1 VRQKVKL
8 VILAA
13 LGCFSSP
20 SLAQQAGN
28 PFESVSDQGEW
39 TVGDPTGSDALA
51 PMAPILQA
59 EPVFAR
65 DNAAQQSSDSSSIT
79 IGAVSVNS
87 GSQIAGAMLA
97 SSYEKFI
104 GQTASQEM
112 LRDLASAVSEAA
124 RNRGYIFASAQI
136 PSQSVKIGVVEVLLD
151 PGAID
156 EVRIIGSNNSR
167 LRKILNKLECNAA
180 LSHVVERQ
188 LLLAGDLPGIRLLNS
203 KYQREA
209 GKGVLVVTVS
219 EEKSKGY
226 AALDNYGPETLGPIR
241 ARLNLDLT
249 GLLSDSDV
257 FTTNVISSALQPKE
271 LTYINARYAMT
282 LGDGGTVIGFSGA
295 AGRTRPGG
303 NLANFNLTGR
313 NRYASIFS
321 SHALKR
327 SNDLNLW
334 LNAELAYLDVEQSF
348 DGILFQDEQIA
359 TASLNFTGNYNVGIG
374 RVYGGVGV
382 TQGLGI
388 LGANKSGDPLNSRDD
403 GSGEFT
409 KANFWINSIL
419 DMGDGFGMRLAGNAQ
434 IASRPLL
441 SPNEISIGGPY
452 YGKGYDFSERFGDEG
467 LLGLAEVRKEFN
479 NITGWLDW
487 FQLYAFVDGGYVS
500 NIGTGFGDGS
510 LASAGGGLRSQIGN
524 IDVGVEAAAP
534 MNTDRFESG
543 DQSPKINVQVGLRF

>member
-1 VRQKVKL
+1 MRRKVKL

-20 SLAQQAGN
+20 GLAQQAGD

-39 TVGDPTGSDALA
+39 TVGDPTGNDALA
-51 PMAPILQA
+51 PMAPISQA
-59 EPVFAR
+59 APVFVQ
-65 DNAAQQSSDSSSIT
+65 DNVVQQSNDSSSIT

-87 GSQIAGAMLA
+87 DSQIDGGMLA

-104 GQTASQEM
+104 GQTASQDM

-156 EVRIIGSNNSR
+156 EVRIIGSKNGR

-209 GKGVLVVTVS
+209 GKGVLVVTVR
-219 EEKSKGY
+219 EDKSKGY
-226 AALDNYGPETLGPIR
+226 VALDNYGPETLGPIR
-241 ARLNLDLT
+241 ARLNIDLT

-257 FTTNVISSALQPKE
+257 LTTNVISSALQPKE
-271 LTYINARYAMT
+271 LTYVNARYAMT

-295 AGRTRPGG
+295 AGRTRSGG
-303 NLANFNLTGR
+303 SLANFNFTGR

-327 SNDLNLW
+327 SNDFNLW
-334 LNAELAYLDVEQSF
+334 LNAELAYLDVEQSR

-388 LGANKSGDPLNSRDD
+388 LGANRSGDPLNSRDD

-452 YGKGYDFSERFGDEG
+452 FGKGYDFSERFGDEG
-467 LLGLAEVRKEFN
+467 VLGLAEVRKEFN
-479 NITGWLDW
+479 DITGWLDW
-487 FQLYAFVDGGYVS
+487 FQLYAFVDGGYIS

-510 LASAGGGLRSQIGN
+510 LASAGGGMRSQIGN
-524 IDVGVEAAAP
+524 IDFGIEAAAP
-534 MNTDRFESG
+534 VNTERFESG
-543 DQSPKINVQVGLRF
+543 DRSPKINVQIGLRF